1 MRTHVDMN
9 YSKRRAIHESPLQ
22 FNNVKSMTPNAR
34 YQQGLTWI
42 EVLIV
47 ITTVGLLAV
56 IFLNFFNPLEKR
68 DQATNSQQK
77 SDLDRLAIALED
89 YYNDKGCYPGE
100 LSCTP
105 ADKADDLK
113 PYLGTIPCDPATGQ
127 SYFYD
132 PEDSSCPKY
141 YRIYTT
147 FKWEKDPAIAAVGCL
162 WGCGPADAV
171 VPDPGAGFPFNYGV
185 SSPNVRLESAE
196 SICGSG
202 GGTWHAC
209 QASRCNR
216 AGNECC
222 LKTDETCDSSTCP
235 KCWPISECYCNDPT
249 CGGKCD

>member
-1 MRTHVDMN
+1 MIQNT
-9 YSKRRAIHESPLQ
+9 
-22 FNNVKSMTPNAR
+22 R
-34 YQQGLTWI
+34 YQRGLTWI

-47 ITTVGLLAV
+47 ITIIGLLAV
-56 IFLNFFNPLEKR
+56 IILIFFNPLEKR
-68 DQATNSQQK
+68 DQAINSRQK

-100 LSCTP
+100 LFCTP

-132 PEDSSCPKY
+132 PEGSSCPKY

-147 FKWEKDPAIAAVGCL
+147 LKWEKDPAVAAVGCL
-162 WGCGPADAV
+162 WGCGPV
-171 VPDPGAGFPFNYGV
+171 KEGQTGFPYNFPFNYGV
-185 SSPNVRLESAE
+185 SSPNVRLESVE

-202 GGTWHAC
+202 GGTWYAC
-209 QASRCNR
+209 QPSGCNV

-222 LKTDETCDSSTCP
+222 LKPGELCPDSPTCLQ
-235 KCWPISECYCNDPT
+235 CWPISECYCNDLT
-249 CGGKCD
+249 CEGECD